1 MLEKNVTATG
11 EIIQNGIYSE
21 AQETNKEHFIISS
34 LNTLS
39 MSYIFDKFQVFLQQH
54 PLDIINW
61 SETWLRNDP
70 NVLNCVQMPVCNFC
84 CKSHDERPDG
94 SVIPYIKG
102 KINCKEQ
109 RDASRSI
116 ETM

>member
-39 MSYIFDKFQVFLQQH
+39 MSYIFDKF
-54 PLDIINW
+54 
-61 SETWLRNDP
+61 
-70 NVLNCVQMPVCNFC
+70 
-84 CKSHDERPDG
+84 
-94 SVIPYIKG
+94 
-102 KINCKEQ
+102 
-109 RDASRSI
+109 
-116 ETM
+116 